1 MNINMWED
9 LKERIK
15 RHVPLFPGE
24 SMMKDNVLEMMRLLE
39 EENKVSLDPSLIEK
53 MTRFLDVDGV
63 TSMEILFPD
72 GCPAACTVFYDNTV
86 ESMRSQHWKT
96 ILSDV
101 AREIDHD
108 MDLAVDYIYRECP
121 MSRKKRNRRR
131 YRNG

>member
-1 MNINMWED
+1 MNIDMWED

-15 RHVPLFPGE
+15 RHDPHFPGE
-24 SMMKDNVLEMMRLLE
+24 HMMKDSVLEMMRLLE
-39 EENKVSLDPSLIEK
+39 EENKISLDPSLIEK

-63 TSMEILFPD
+63 TSMEIVFPD
-72 GCPAACTVFYDNTV
+72 GCPVACTVFYDNTV

-101 AREIDHD
+101 AREIDY
-108 MDLAVDYIYRECP
+108 DLDLTVDYIYRECP
-121 MSRKKRNRRR
+121 ASRRKRNRWR